1 MGMTDRQISA
11 LQINR
16 ARQEKRQRNKF
27 PPDRIAF
34 RLEAVT
40 EDMKNFKLYNE
51 GSITLRELCRCV
63 AKSNLLDELFPEG
76 IPEEMMLNELRLTGW
91 DRRWASMQK

>member
-1 MGMTDRQISA
+1 MVTNERLSA

-16 ARQEKRQRNKF
+16 ARQEEKQKRMPK
-27 PPDRIAF
+27 DRIAF
-34 RLEAVT
+34 RPEAAT
-40 EDMKNFKLYNE
+40 EDMVNFKAYSNGDMSLQ
-51 GSITLRELCRCV
+51 TLCKYV
-63 AKSNLLDELFPEG
+63 AKANLLDGIFPDG